1 MGTTG
6 AKQVV
11 KGRFEVI
18 EEIGEG
24 GFARVYS
31 ARETTTGQRVALKVL
46 KDAFQNDK
54 EVIERFR
61 REVFAVA
68 SINSPHVVGLKDF
81 GISGDEFFIAMEFV
95 EGPTLRDVIDQHDWS
110 ADSVHTIIGQI
121 GAALEAAHEQG
132 IVHRDLKPENV
143 MLVSGPND
151 TMMVKVL
158 DFGLAKLAEL
168 ERNLGLAPLTR
179 VGMCFGTPQYMSPEL
194 IYGKPVD
201 RSVDVFALGVM
212 AYEMIAGRRP
222 WDGAAPQEVMVAVV
236 KTPLP
241 PITRTH
247 ASMSRRL
254 DIINRFFQRVLAKKK
269 DERPTDAAM
278 FFRELSET
286 LYGERRALVVPSMNE
301 ASAELSAIQ
310 MRLPNRGARSDETQ
324 IDMSPAIHE
333 QPSDKT
339 VEFRAVMPREEP
351 RSPTGQNTVIDPSA
365 TNRSGRLSAVWIPSI
380 PSSPSL
386 EEPIEERMSAPMPG
400 HLQDGEPTARRGA
413 NSVPTSPRNAVSS
426 VETRSIESQPR
437 ARSRVWLVVLLG
449 GLVVLMIGAAAV
461 GFIIGSRH

>member
-6 AKQVV
+6 ALKLV

-31 ARETTTGQRVALKVL
+31 AREITTGQRVALKVL

-68 SINSPHVVGLKDF
+68 SINSPHVVGLADF

-95 EGPTLRDVIDQHDWS
+95 EGPTLRDVIDQHEWS

-121 GAALEAAHEQG
+121 GAALEAAHAQN

-158 DFGLAKLAEL
+158 DFGLAKLVEL

-241 PITRTH
+241 PIMRTH
-247 ASMSRRL
+247 ATMARRL
-254 DIINRFFQRVLAKKK
+254 DIINRFFQRALAKKK
-269 DERPTDAAM
+269 DERPADAPT
-278 FFRELSET
+278 FFRELSEAI
-286 LYGERRALVVPSMNE
+286 YGERRPLVLPNMRE
-301 ASAELSAIQ
+301 AAAELSAIH
-310 MRLPNRGARSDETQ
+310 MRMPNRARADETQ
-324 IDMSPAIHE
+324 IDMSPAVHE
-333 QPSDKT
+333 SPSDKT
-339 VEFRAVMPREEP
+339 VEFRAVPREERRP
-351 RSPTGQNTVIDPSA
+351 EPAPAAVAEPGTS
-365 TNRSGRLSAVWIPSI
+365 NRSGRLSAVWIPSI

-386 EEPIEERMSAPMPG
+386 EEPLDEDVRAPMPK
-400 HLQDGEPTARRGA
+400 HMQDGEQTLLRGA
-413 NSVPTSPRNAVSS
+413 NSYPTAPRSAVSS
-426 VETRSIESQPR
+426 VETRAIEAQPR
-437 ARSRVWLVVLLG
+437 PRSRVWLVALLG
-449 GLVVLMIGAAAV
+449 GLVVMMIAAAAI

>member
-1 MGTTG
+1 MVIQGTMGSQ
-6 AKQVV
+6 AQHVLR
-11 KGRFEVI
+11 GRFEVLQ
-18 EEIGEG
+18 EIGEG
-24 GFARVYS
+24 GFARVYA

-46 KDAFQNDK
+46 KDGFQNDK

-68 SINSPHVVGLKDF
+68 SINSQHVVGLKDF

-121 GAALEAAHEQG
+121 ANALEAAHAQN

-143 MLVSGPND
+143 MIVSGPND
-151 TMMVKVL
+151 TMLVKVL

-201 RSVDVFALGVM
+201 RMVDLFAIAVM

-222 WDGAAPQEVMVAVV
+222 WDGAAPQEVMVAVA

-241 PITRTH
+241 SITQAHPTLQ
-247 ASMSRRL
+247 RRL
-254 DIINRFFQRVLAKKK
+254 EPINRFLQRALSKKK
-269 DERPTDAAM
+269 DERPVDAGA
-278 FFRELSET
+278 FFRELSEAI
-286 LYGERRALVVPSMNE
+286 YGTPRPLVVPSVHD
-301 ASAELSAIQ
+301 ATAELSAIH
-310 MRLPNRGARSDETQ
+310 MRLPKTVRSDETQ
-324 IDMSPAIHE
+324 IDVQPAGRNLDAAGME
-333 QPSDKT
+333 KT
-339 VEFRAVMPREEP
+339 VEFRAAPREEP
-351 RSPTGQNTVIDPSA
+351 KDAAA
-365 TNRSGRLSAVWIPSI
+365 TTIVSKGRLSSVWIPSI

-386 EEPIEERMSAPMPG
+386 EEPIDTTLDDSLPVATNKLDRAIETSRTRNLGATTAMDA
-400 HLQDGEPTARRGA
+400 QDQKR
-413 NSVPTSPRNAVSS
+413 SP
-426 VETRSIESQPR
+426 
-437 ARSRVWLVVLLG
+437 WVVIAIGG
-449 GLVVLMIGAAAV
+449 GLFLMMCVAAV
-461 GFIIGSRH
+461 VGFLIGRGP